1 MESSSPLIVN
11 RLGPS
16 VCAPLAQRRLNLTF
30 FTHVAGDREVLCTA
44 GRNGEAVLTLLRS
57 QADPAASLAL
67 QPDTSI
73 LAVYPHDKR
82 PEVIGT
88 FIKSLARAR
97 VVIHGLASS
106 PSAISVVLSSS
117 RIKPAVEQLF
127 EHFTFPGFT
136 SPEEFFSAQAP
147 PKEYLEKVVAAYQE
161 QVIKVYWIIPQP
173 DLDFWGMS
181 IATADI
187 LAGFADAL
195 MEMSQLSL
203 TIPFFTAL
211 PGLGGQK
218 FILAFCTARPQP
230 GTGEVRRV
238 LKHHLPGLRPLRLT
252 PVAGIFLHGPHF
264 GDRYGIAH
272 TLVAALAQAHIKLLA
287 LSCTISSI
295 SLIIRQ
301 QELAAAQIILGNTLR
316 PRWNAPRSRVGAEV
330 SFFQELGNEFIS
342 RSRPARRNWP

>member
-1 MESSSPLIVN
+1 LEKFDRIRIGGLKVLEEGACVVSSSPLEYH

-16 VCAPLAQRRLNLTF
+16 VCAPLAQQRLNLTF

-44 GRNGEAVLTLLRS
+44 SHNGEAALTLLQS

-117 RIKPAVEQLF
+117 RIKPAVKQLF
-127 EHFTFPGFT
+127 QHFTFPGFA

-181 IATADI
+181 IVTADI

-211 PGLGGQK
+211 PGLGGKK

-230 GTGEVRRV
+230 GKGEVRRI
-238 LKHHLPGLRPLRLT
+238 LKHYLPGLRPLRLT

-272 TLVAALAQAHIKLLA
+272 TLVAALERARISLLA

-301 QELAAAQIILGNTLR
+301 KELAAAQIILGNTFA
-316 PRWNAPRSRVGAEV
+316 APVECAPSKAG
-330 SFFQELGNEFIS
+330 G
-342 RSRPARRNWP
+342 

>member
-1 MESSSPLIVN
+1 LEKFDRIRIGGLKVLEEGACVESSSPLENN
-11 RLGPS
+11 RLGRS
-16 VCAPLAQRRLNLTF
+16 VCAPLAQQRLNLSF
-30 FTHVAGDREVLCTA
+30 LTHVAGDREVLCTTSA
-44 GRNGEAVLTLLRS
+44 AGEAALTLLKS
-57 QADPAASLAL
+57 QADPQSTLAL
-67 QPDTSI
+67 QPGTSI

-88 FIKSLARAR
+88 FIRSLARAR

-106 PSAISVVLSSS
+106 PSAIVAVLSSR

-127 EHFTFPGFT
+127 EHFQFPGFA
-136 SPEEFFSAQAP
+136 SPQEFFSAQPP
-147 PKEYLEKVVAAYQE
+147 PKEYVEKVVAAYQE
-161 QVIKVYWIIPQP
+161 KVIKVYWIIPQS

-195 MEMSQLSL
+195 MEMSRLTL
-203 TIPFFTAL
+203 TIPFFIAL
-211 PGLGGQK
+211 PGLGGK
-218 FILAFCTARPQP
+218 EFILAFCTARPQP
-230 GTGEVRRV
+230 GQGEIRRI
-238 LKHHLPGLRPLRLT
+238 LAQHLPDIRPMRLT

-272 TLVAALAQAHIKLLA
+272 TLVQSLEKAHISLLA

-301 QELAAAQIILGNTLR
+301 NELAAAQVVLRNTFE
-316 PRWNAPRSRVGAEV
+316 APVECV
-330 SFFQELGNEFIS
+330 
-342 RSRPARRNWP
+342 PAASGR

>member
-1 MESSSPLIVN
+1 MEKFDRIRIGGLKVLEEGACVTSSSPLEGN

-44 GRNGEAVLTLLRS
+44 RHNGEAALTLLES

-117 RIKPAVEQLF
+117 RIKPAVVQLF
-127 EHFTFPGFT
+127 EHFTFPGFA
-136 SPEEFFSAQAP
+136 SPQEFFSAQAP

-161 QVIKVYWIIPQP
+161 KVNKVYWIIPQP

-195 MEMSQLSL
+195 MGMSQLSL
-203 TIPFFTAL
+203 TIPFLIAL
-211 PGLGGQK
+211 PGLGGKK

-230 GTGEVRRV
+230 GKGELRRV

-272 TLVAALAQAHIKLLA
+272 TLVAALERARISLLA

-301 QELAAAQIILGNTLR
+301 KELAAAKIILGNTFA
-316 PRWNAPRSRVGAEV
+316 APVECAPVASE
-330 SFFQELGNEFIS
+330 S
-342 RSRPARRNWP
+342 